1 MISSTKLGTILIIL
15 AAISYL
21 TVCNF
26 NQTLPWVGDLAPIAV
41 VVMLGGALFFV
52 LISWTYDLWKAGWL

>member
-21 TVCNF
+21 AVYP
-26 NQTLPWVGDLAPIAV
+26 QTLRWISGFAPIAV
-41 VVMLGGALFFV
+41 VVMLGGTLFFV
-52 LISWTYDLWKAGWL
+52 LISWTYDLWKSGWL